1 MDAGPYEQTLLQPT
15 AGTCAGDAV
24 CNGFPWV
31 YSFVDSLV
39 DSFAPPLM
47 HTARGALLPGQM
59 RAVIRA
65 ARYSDRELLL
75 VQVAQVRRVKPESR
89 EL

>member
-1 MDAGPYEQTLLQPT
+1 
-15 AGTCAGDAV
+15 
-24 CNGFPWV
+24 
-31 YSFVDSLV
+31 
-39 DSFAPPLM
+39 M

-75 VQVAQVRRVKPESR
+75 VQVAQVRRVKPEPR